1 MVEKVVLPKDAS
13 VEQLHIIIGALY
25 LSLGYAIERAA
36 RPGNASAALSK
47 DEFMSALKSGDID
60 MSILDDSKTFDL
72 VVQMIDNLFEN
83 KARSL
88 AQPA

>member
-25 LSLGYAIERAA
+25 LSLGYVIERTA
-36 RPGNASAALSK
+36 RPANISAALSK
-47 DEFMSALKSGDID
+47 DKFMSALKSGDID

-72 VVQMIDNLFEN
+72 VVQMIERLFEN
-83 KARSL
+83 KAKSL
-88 AQPA
+88 ASQA